1 MWLAR
6 RNSLIGYAAAVALLV
21 VAMSPAV
28 AQAQPLIAEIVVRGV
43 TYTSASTILD
53 ELRAKDILK
62 IGEPYT
68 DQKRQVAEKALMD
81 LGYYDTVSLSYE
93 QVGEDVKVIITV
105 VEKRRIEQIVFVGNT
120 VVTDEELKETII
132 SKIGEV
138 VVSAPTRTDVDKIQ
152 GYYRDRGYMAI
163 VPDVTIDDYNV
174 LTFVINESH
183 VEDILVEGLEK
194 TQEWVVRRQIK
205 TQVGELF
212 QEQKI
217 TQDLNRILNM
227 GIFSDV
233 RVDSRPGQREPEKAV
248 IVVIQI
254 EEKRTGMITVAAAY
268 SELDDFVAM
277 LSVAQNNLRGRAERA
292 SLDVELF
299 GRTSFDFKFF
309 EPYLDAKD
317 TELNLRLF
325 DTERQRRFVGG
336 AAVSLAEDEF
346 EERRTGAIIGVARPM
361 TETQKISLGLRTE
374 KISASFLQGTRQ
386 LNLASSGVGTSAAPA
401 ANWSG
406 PGGGQGPIIVA
417 APLHPGG
424 RVNSL
429 TLGWHSDT
437 RDLRA
442 DPRQGQYQGITAEL
456 AGARLGGESTYQQF
470 RWDHRRYFALR
481 GGRDVLALRLLL
493 GTTTG
498 TIPLFDSFSIGG
510 ATSLR
515 GYEQDRYRG
524 EKMVLCNAEY
534 RYGLSKNLILVGF
547 VDAGDAYG
555 GSFQTIVPGF
565 TITADDQD
573 LDLHVGVGF
582 GIRAVTPLG
591 PLRLDFGFGEYGSQT
606 HFGFGHTF

>member
-21 VAMSPAV
+21 VAMSPGV

-81 LGYYDTVSLSYE
+81 LGYYDTVSVSYE

-138 VVSAPTRTDVDKIQ
+138 VVSAPTRADVDKIQ

-163 VPDVTIDDYNV
+163 VSDVTIDDYNV

-183 VEDILVEGLEK
+183 VEDILIEGLQK

-217 TQDLNRILNM
+217 AQDLNRILNM

-233 RVDSRPGQREPEKAV
+233 RVEYRPGQREPEKAV

-292 SLDVELF
+292 SLDIEMF
-299 GRTSFDFKFF
+299 GRASYDFKFY

-317 TELNLRLF
+317 TELQLRLF

-336 AAVSLAEDEF
+336 AAVSLAEDQF
-346 EERRTGAIIGVARPM
+346 EERRTGATIGVARPM

-386 LNLASSGVGTSAAPA
+386 LNLASSGVGTSAGPA

-406 PGGGQGPIIVA
+406 PGEGQGPIIVA

-442 DPRQGQYQGITAEL
+442 DPRRGQYQGITAEL
-456 AGARLGGESTYQQF
+456 AGALLGGESTYQQF
-470 RWDHRRYFALR
+470 RWDHRRYLPLR

-534 RYGLSKNLILVGF
+534 RYSLSKNLILVGF

-555 GSFQTIVPGF
+555 GSFQTVVPGF
-565 TITADDQD
+565 AITADDQD
-573 LDLHVGVGF
+573 LDLHIGVGF
-582 GIRAVTPLG
+582 GLRAVTPLG
-591 PLRLDFGFGEYGSQT
+591 PLRLDFGFGEDGSQT